1 MSRRQ
6 AQGEETPERRLWA
19 QAIDWIVVL
28 FRALKR
34 WPGREALELSGHLR
48 VVAVSAAAQI
58 TRAWLRP
65 PARAGSPHLERARQ
79 DLTEAETLLVVAR
92 RLGYLTRR
100 QAAKLTA
107 GALALRMGLDERLW
121 PRTPRTPR
129 RRPPRR

>member
-79 DLTEAETLLVVAR
+79 TSE
-92 RLGYLTRR
+92 
-100 QAAKLTA
+100 
-107 GALALRMGLDERLW
+107 ALAAFLAPDRPASRRGGERRARVLRPHPGART
-121 PRTPRTPR
+121 RTPAVG
-129 RRPPRR
+129 